1 MAGNC
6 QAKVLDRD
14 GGEMFECVKGDQY
27 VLDQVDNMAVG
38 RDVSLIEDSAL
49 MFTVSGEEQG
59 PYCRVEWRMLASENS
74 RRVSDGRQR
83 RHVENLADRTAREEY
98 KTSYQMQEQEVRTE
112 DKPDLLHVQVL
123 TDSYGSIDD
132 FENKNFS
139 RDGLLVCGACM
150 DGSIQLW
157 DHRKSF
163 VNVTM
168 QVRKVSVSMW
178 KLI

>member
-1 MAGNC
+1 M
-6 QAKVLDRD
+6 
-14 GGEMFECVKGDQY
+14 
-27 VLDQVDNMAVG
+27 
-38 RDVSLIEDSAL
+38 
-49 MFTVSGEEQG
+49 SGEEQG
-59 PYCRVEWRMLASENS
+59 SYCRVEWRMLASENS

-98 KTSYQMQEQEVRTE
+98 KTSYQVQEQEVRTE

-123 TDSYGSIDD
+123 TDSYWLIDN

-168 QVRKVSVSMW
+168 QVRMDSYLNVEAYLTAGVTGPGCSPVWQRDHQCSVR
-178 KLI
+178 LRQQVHRHQGQRRTPQVVGHQEL